1 MFCRFWCR
9 DFKVGE
15 NSKSACISGVV
26 QITANFKDFQRKNL
40 FKILNQLIDR
50 CTDDGRDQNR
60 MVQTGLFGKGVRIM
74 TSIGRNQYIK
84 SISPLDRLD
93 LFIAEEW
100 VVRVGG
106 RLKRYTYNEN
116 LLYLIAL
123 PKDVIISKRVL
134 E

>member
-1 MFCRFWCR
+1 M
-9 DFKVGE
+9 GE

-84 SISPLDRLD
+84 SISPLDRSD

-100 VVRVGG
+100 VIRVGG
-106 RLKRYTYNEN
+106 RLKRYTFNEN
-116 LLYLIAL
+116 LLHLIAL

>member
-1 MFCRFWCR
+1 M
-9 DFKVGE
+9 GE

-50 CTDDGRDQNR
+50 CTDDERDQNR

-100 VVRVGG
+100 VIRVGG
-106 RLKRYTYNEN
+106 RLKRYTFNEN
-116 LLYLIAL
+116 LLHLIAL